1 MTNEQLFVHLLH
13 RLRKYSDA
21 LVLHVILQD
30 HGDKRQ
36 VKTSAVKMALDSL
49 RGQIQRWQ
57 VQRSLERLESL
68 GLINVMPQPNYR
80 TLVTVN
86 EEALVAFLNQESLS
100 NMLPGFRANTFPFL
114 DAVNATA
121 LADFKGSTI

>member
-1 MTNEQLFVHLLH
+1 MTNEQLFIHLLH
-13 RLRKYSDA
+13 RLQKYSDA
-21 LVLHVILQD
+21 LVLHVLLQD
-30 HGDKRQ
+30 HGDERR
-36 VKTSAVKMALDSL
+36 VRTSATKMALDSL
-49 RGQIQRWQ
+49 RGQINRRQ
-57 VQRSLERLESL
+57 VQRAFERLESM

-86 EEALVAFLNQESLS
+86 SDALLEFLNQDPLS
-100 NMLPGFRANTFPFL
+100 GMLPGFRANTFPFL

>member
-86 EEALVAFLNQESLS
+86 EDALLAFLNQESLS

-114 DAVNATA
+114 DAVNATP
-121 LADFKGSTI
+121 LADFKGSTV

>member
-13 RLRKYSDA
+13 RICKYSDA
-21 LVLHVILQD
+21 LVLHTVLQD

-49 RGQIQRWQ
+49 RGQVSPKQ
-57 VQRSLERLESL
+57 VQRSLKRLESM

-86 EEALVAFLNQESLS
+86 SDSLLEFLNQDPLS
-100 NMLPGFRANTFPFL
+100 GMLPGFRANTFPFL
-114 DAVNATA
+114 DAVNATP

>member
-86 EEALVAFLNQESLS
+86 QEALLAFLNQEPLS
-100 NMLPGFRANTFPFL
+100 DMLPGFRANTFPFL
-114 DAVNATA
+114 DAVNATP
-121 LADFKGSTI
+121 LADFKGSTV

>member
-13 RLRKYSDA
+13 RICKYSDA
-21 LVLHVILQD
+21 LVLHTVLQD

-49 RGQIQRWQ
+49 RGQVSPKQA
-57 VQRSLERLESL
+57 QRSLKRLESM

-80 TLVTVN
+80 TLVTLN
-86 EEALVAFLNQESLS
+86 SDALLEFLNQDPLS
-100 NMLPGFRANTFPFL
+100 DMLPGFRANTFPFL
-114 DAVNATA
+114 DAVNATP
-121 LADFKGSTI
+121 LADFKGSTV

>member
-86 EEALVAFLNQESLS
+86 QEALLAFLNQEPLS
-100 NMLPGFRANTFPFL
+100 GMLPGIRANTFPFL

>member
-1 MTNEQLFVHLLH
+1 MTNEQLFIHLLH
-13 RLRKYSDA
+13 RLQKYSDA
-21 LVLHVILQD
+21 LVLHVLLQD
-30 HGDKRQ
+30 HGDERR
-36 VKTSAVKMALDSL
+36 VRTSATKMALNSL
-49 RGQIQRWQ
+49 RGQINRRQ
-57 VQRSLERLESL
+57 VQRAFERLESM

-86 EEALVAFLNQESLS
+86 SDALLEFLNQDPLS
-100 NMLPGFRANTFPFL
+100 GMLPGFRANTFPFL

>member
-13 RLRKYSDA
+13 RICKYSDA
-21 LVLHVILQD
+21 LVLHTVLQD

-49 RGQIQRWQ
+49 RGQVSPKQ
-57 VQRSLERLESL
+57 VQRSLKRLESM

-86 EEALVAFLNQESLS
+86 SDALLELLNQDPLS
-100 NMLPGFRANTFPFL
+100 GMLPGFRANTFPFL
-114 DAVNATA
+114 DAVNVTP

>member
-86 EEALVAFLNQESLS
+86 QEALLAFLNQEPLS

-114 DAVNATA
+114 DAVNTTP
-121 LADFKGSTI
+121 LADFKGSTV

>member
-86 EEALVAFLNQESLS
+86 QEALLAFLNQEPLS
-100 NMLPGFRANTFPFL
+100 GMLPGFRANTFPFL
-114 DAVNATA
+114 DAVNATP

>member
-13 RLRKYSDA
+13 RIGKYSDA
-21 LVLHVILQD
+21 LVLHTVLQD

-49 RGQIQRWQ
+49 RGQVSPKQ
-57 VQRSLERLESL
+57 VQRSLKRLESV

-80 TLVTVN
+80 TLITVN
-86 EEALVAFLNQESLS
+86 SDALLEFLNQDSLS
-100 NMLPGFRANTFPFL
+100 GMLPGFRANKFPFL
-114 DAVNATA
+114 DAVNATP

>member
-13 RLRKYSDA
+13 RICKYSDA
-21 LVLHVILQD
+21 LVLHTVLQD

-49 RGQIQRWQ
+49 RGQVSPKQ
-57 VQRSLERLESL
+57 VQRSLKRLESM

-86 EEALVAFLNQESLS
+86 SDALLEFLNQDPLS
-100 NMLPGFRANTFPFL
+100 GMLPGFRANTFPFL
-114 DAVNATA
+114 DAVNATP